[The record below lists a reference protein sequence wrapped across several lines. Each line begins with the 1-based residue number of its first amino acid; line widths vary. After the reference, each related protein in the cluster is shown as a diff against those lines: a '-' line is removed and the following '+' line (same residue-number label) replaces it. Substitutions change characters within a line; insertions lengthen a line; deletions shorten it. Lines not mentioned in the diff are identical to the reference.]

1 MDFRRIQWIFLIIF
15 IAIDIFLGT
24 QWYQGVQPESTPTS
38 GTAAVLKEM
47 HNDEIAFAKPSG
59 EAGEGFYLAGK
70 SVSEFTNNIGTLKNV
85 TPHKIDNGLQVVVP
99 MGHAPKVDPKDPA
112 PVLDAFIQDP
122 ANVIDG
128 KDYVY
133 SGRLSG
139 MNKREIVYV
148 QALSAGTVFSYSGQI
163 RFQLSANDTVLS
175 YTQTHIDGAQML
187 REKTPTIS
195 EEKALIW
202 LYQYNEIPND
212 TKVVWSR
219 LAYARLL
226 DIDNTTVYVPTW
238 FFGLKNQNSS
248 TMRLKQINAFTGAVI
263 KGHADKLPVIG
274 SNAPNGVDDNG
285 SK

>member
-47 HNDEIAFAKPSG
+47 HSDDISFSKPSD

-70 SVSEFTNNIGTLKNV
+70 RVSDFTDKLHDLKNV
-85 TPHKIDNGLQVVVP
+85 NAHKVDNGLQVVVP
-99 MGHAPKVDPKDPA
+99 ASHAPKVDPKDPA
-112 PVLDAFIQDP
+112 PVLDAFIQDA

-133 SGRLSG
+133 SARLSS
-139 MNKREIVYV
+139 MNQHEIVYV
-148 QALSAGTVFSYSGQI
+148 QALSAGTVFSYTGQI
-163 RFQLSANDTVLS
+163 RFQLSTNNSILS

-212 TKVVWSR
+212 TKVAWSR
-219 LAYARLL
+219 LAYAQLL
-226 DIDNTTVYVPTW
+226 EIDNTTVYVPTW

-248 TMRLKQINAFTGAVI
+248 TMQVKKVNAFTGVVI
-263 KGHADKLPVIG
+263 KGQTEKLPAVG
-274 SNAPNGVDDNG
+274 TSDNSN
-285 SK
+285 K